1 MFVSEKKI
9 SALTLYR
16 GVEYIIFVSEKSI
29 EKLLNNVI
37 GQLNGIN
44 KMILDNRDCVDVL
57 GQMKAASSALS
68 SLMSKY
74 VAENATSCIADL
86 APKQK
91 DTLSKLIKE
100 LSKS

>member
-1 MFVSEKKI
+1 MFVSD
-9 SALTLYR
+9 
-16 GVEYIIFVSEKSI
+16 KSI
-29 EKLLNNVI
+29 EKLINNVI
-37 GQLNGIN
+37 GQLSGIN
-44 KMILDNRDCVDVL
+44 KMIAADRDCVEVL
-57 GQMKAASSALS
+57 AQMKAANSALS